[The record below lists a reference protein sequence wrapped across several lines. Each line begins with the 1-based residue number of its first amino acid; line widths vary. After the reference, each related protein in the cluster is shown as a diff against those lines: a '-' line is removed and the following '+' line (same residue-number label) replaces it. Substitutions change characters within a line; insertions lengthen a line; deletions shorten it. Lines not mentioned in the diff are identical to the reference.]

1 MAEKYASALHG
12 LVLENADNIFEH
24 CKQHD
29 PNAKGVLEARNFCR
43 AVSTV
48 LGIPK
53 EDASLLLTDAS
64 KESGLVPYA
73 TWLMQL
79 QAESHRNV
87 GGVDRSREEGD
98 TDDSINSSY
107 HTDVEAKRNEFGE
120 EWTIF
125 DDTFSDDEDNQEVVD
140 TRAMSSDFSLVDE
153 KGLVTTP
160 GREVVVVQATPQ
172 SIGTSVSPQFN
183 RSQKRD
189 LNGTGSEGHSST
201 QHMYEQL
208 WARSSKDTTFRL
220 LLENVET
227 TLRLEKQGRA
237 SHAQTARAVGQLMEQ
252 AQKQLFDSFVAAQ
265 NEAGALVTEKYRLE
279 KSLQLRQDEL
289 NVLKHRERES
299 RKEVDQTQAS
309 LVQLQQVGQEMLG
322 ASEERKV
329 ALQEMKRAHAETL
342 SRTGDISEG
351 IQGAVSTIR
360 RLTAECSTTQ
370 ANMEKTVQTAASKL
384 EKTSKA
390 AGALHLFGVTK
401 SIEKLG
407 LVRALHRWKLGAS
420 KIAGMSSRKRIQ
432 ERLERSERLSREM
445 EENLKKTLAKRR
457 QMDSLYHFS
466 RANKSWVI
474 RMSSR
479 ALQKWR
485 HAAGMSAAAAR
496 QSLKSTVRDL
506 MGKYDAVVK
515 ERDELDRRFQETAA
529 LLHEKLSKE
538 VEHHRAALVAE
549 KTRGKAA
556 LDLEIARS
564 KAESAA
570 LEKEVRLNAEANALL
585 SKRIEL
591 QEMETEKWKSTHDAF
606 QRETTSIALTTEE
619 ENIKLRLGWEELSAE
634 NGNLKARILA
644 ADQQVQT
651 LQKALESEQES
662 SRKKLDLLMR
672 KTAEQIEVAR
682 ANASGGVPRASLD
695 SRTEVLKAYD
705 SAALA
710 AAEAKLA
717 ADTVHSRQQLELI
730 REETTDLLAS
740 QELMREEMAALRKE
754 KIELDLIENEEREQA
769 REQVATL
776 TMKLQTSE
784 RERKK
789 LLSDALAMKR
799 EVAET
804 RAYAER
810 KTADIDEWRVA
821 HAKNAHIMQRQDQRL
836 KHLQFRHKKFP
847 FLLNK
852 NSFFENAM
860 AVYLKTFLK
869 KVVHRR
875 LATAMSTWR
884 SLFWRAHAEVE
895 KKALVEVKQS
905 KLEALE
911 SLKQQHLLEMEG
923 EHVEHG
929 KLAARRVLKRWE
941 AKNKLRA
948 WRKWMEFNVYI
959 QRNRFKMREQEIRQ
973 EYEMAAAQKIAT
985 KVFNRISKRALTAA
999 WHSWALFS
1007 RSMREK
1013 LDELDR
1019 AKMMAKKVMLRISH
1033 RQLMQGW
1040 TAWKVF
1046 LKSLDDQ
1053 EVSVRIAKRV
1063 LARLLNQKLHFA
1075 FNSWH
1080 RHAVVSTLY
1089 IQHRNSLAKG
1099 EAERCMLEE
1108 QNRKILGELEE
1119 QHERNRKRLLSRL
1132 ILRVWTIRH
1141 QTFRKEKR
1149 LEAFAKWKSLYNES
1163 KHHSLLDIV
1172 ENTKMQVSAALTYR
1186 GMIRYMKQRIRHS
1199 FNKWFAFNNIVNEE
1213 REKIKIWAAR
1223 LQNQTLGKGFH
1234 SWKWMVSE
1242 KKQRRVDI
1250 DRGYKILFNVFLRRK
1265 DKFLAS
1271 GFRKW
1276 AMFSMD
1282 VLNFRAAQAFKKAQ
1296 FDHAQRFIVSKVRDY
1311 LHKRVGHSFRHWS
1324 KLAAKWRRTDIQR
1337 KRACQLIEIKL
1348 ERVLIEKK
1356 RCSFAYWLN
1365 MTKGMKIQEIR
1376 VNAATKFIGRCVRNY
1391 IKERYQTA
1399 FLHWQ
1404 NIIRAIKAQEAKV
1417 EGATRFIVAQIH
1429 RNYYRKLKTKFLIW
1443 SNMTHLM
1450 GVKNMEFKSA
1460 VRYIVT
1466 NIQRAVRTKLL
1477 YAFRDWVE
1485 ESREM
1490 AMQEKRHN
1498 DAVRFV
1504 VTHVRKYINARVA
1517 KAFNVWQQFCMS
1529 GLLEEQRNMSNAAAM
1544 AARQQHQQNLVAA
1557 RFIAMIVNKEKA
1569 ALQGAWRIWINVAYY
1584 SKIEE
1589 TERKLT
1595 EERKQLEQTHAEKM
1609 MLVTVAH
1616 AQSMQE
1622 AKLAATKARTVALLR
1637 RLENDNVGL
1646 MLQIGMDAF
1655 KMRVAAYKTARTRSA
1670 VILMRYSG
1678 KWRMRMTKVA
1688 LSCWSGALAKF
1699 KLNQQTAR
1707 YVLSCL
1713 KRSRNLQLVRAIET
1727 WRRNAQL
1734 QDIKHNIQI
1743 THARNMFSKKIMA
1756 ISRSQRRAFDVWVS
1770 FSEAKDAELRT
1781 NTKVKTLEEEARK
1794 NLEEFEAKER
1804 EIMKKNIEI
1813 AEELRLKAEE
1823 DANEIRRKTQLEVA
1837 LLKEESQQ
1845 ELASM
1850 KKEYESIELE
1860 LKRSKDK
1867 YQEDTSRLEE
1877 DVESEHVKAKTARVY
1892 MTIASFSIR
1901 GRKKHLTKAFLQW
1914 RFASNAI
1921 AASVKFD
1928 DEKQRLEHE
1937 KIKLEQV
1944 TDELTSRV
1952 ESVQVVL
1959 EETTTQMKE
1968 EHQDQFQTVRRQAI
1982 GNRVLRSMQAYR
1994 IQRMMRSMNVWKST
2008 IHRLQLNETNW
2019 RHGSHQ
2025 MFKTIAS
2032 VMKVRVHRSFHTW
2045 RKNTDEL
2052 SMHEAKRVQM
2062 HSGMTHMLNVA
2073 LHRMYQKLVFRG
2085 FRSWL
2090 HFCHLHANRELL
2102 KAHEEISLQHER
2114 EKKKM
2119 LKDYDSQKEDML
2131 LAHAGDRSRIL
2142 KEKQEMEATLTRE
2155 KEHLRKTLIRRGASR
2170 RIWKSLHIWKQT
2182 RLAGA
2187 LGFWK
2192 KKVIEHRYDHVVV
2205 SRLFQSLVQFEEHKV
2220 SRAFHHWV
2228 DMTVVK
2234 EKFHRGTRGSRAATK
2249 VFHLLSMR
2257 KKMDMAFGFRLW
2269 VTHTHLVHHIVLEKS
2284 FAHQV
2289 EVVKLQ
2295 LSSVTKLSDF
2305 KHKALGLKSICT
2317 TISRVRVRKCARAIR
2332 QWKSVVASEVEREM
2346 KLARVYKSSTSRA
2359 KCSAWKA
2366 WITHM
2371 YYGRRMDK
2379 RGSVVT
2385 WISMRKQK
2393 HLLKMAWNKWHITSH
2408 KTRETMLCKNHTEAQ
2423 NRQSFL
2429 AKLAWACFT
2438 MKGRQVSGAF
2448 KHWKYLAE
2456 KQRGMQKAID
2466 CFRRIFNRSFHK
2478 KVRAAFLAWFLQTH
2492 KERTDDI
2499 MSGLKN
2505 HFSTLL
2511 DTQSGKHSASW
2522 IRMKNKKDKALF
2534 CWRWSREIHRMSKQK
2549 WAKLDQ
2555 DKSGYLKK
2563 MESTMEGLKSEHE
2576 EDAVWSETMTQEIKA
2591 LQERVFNVKKKQQ
2604 ADALDLSRQ
2613 KKHDAAWS
2621 IYRIVQAS
2629 LSRKLFRAIRIWQ
2642 VGAVGKKHED
2652 LESRLYKKAKQS
2664 DLAVKRITKLVQ
2676 RAQQDHMQTEKLLSS
2691 IRDRTQAIRE
2701 STSEPK
2707 PRKSRT
2713 KSRIKSRRS
2722 SPPRQTTTLPSGGV
2736 IRLHRSGSID
2746 IRVPSRNRLHNH
2758 GASPMIT
2765 PGRDST
2771 NHKRNPVDRSNRRN
2785 EGTEHFR
2792 LPTQSSRSR
2801 SISPARVRATALRNE
2816 ELGVWSPPGN
2826 NPSGSHWQPKRPM
2839 LEAKPETA
2847 DEGSKRGPVF
2857 LFDNGVGE
2865 GPSVSNVEVSN
2876 IRGMKTS
2883 AVLRDV
2889 DSSAGLKFDAFEYDY
2904 NSPADPK

>member
-1 MAEKYASALHG
+1 MAGKYALALHG
-12 LVLENADNIFEH
+12 LVLENADTIFEH

-29 PNAKGVLEARNFCR
+29 PNANGVLEVSNFCH
-43 AVSTV
+43 AVSIV

-53 EDASLLLTDAS
+53 EDASLLLSDAS

-79 QAESHRNV
+79 QAKNVSNV
-87 GGVDRSREEGD
+87 GGVDRSGEEGR
-98 TDDSINSSY
+98 TRDSINSSY
-107 HTDVEAKRNEFGE
+107 NTDVEAKRNESGE

-125 DDTFSDDEDNQEVVD
+125 DDTFSDDEDNREVVD
-140 TRAMSSDFSLVDE
+140 TRAMSSVVSLVDE

-172 SIGTSVSPQFN
+172 SIGTSVSPQSN

-189 LNGTGSEGHSST
+189 WNGTGSEGHSST
-201 QHMYEQL
+201 QHLYEQL

-237 SHAQTARAVGQLMEQ
+237 SHAQLARAVGQLMEQ
-252 AQKQLFDSFVAAQ
+252 TQKQLFDSFVAAQ
-265 NEAGALVTEKYRLE
+265 NETGALVTEKHRLE
-279 KSLQLRQDEL
+279 KSLQVRQDEL
-289 NVLKHRERES
+289 NVLKRRERER

-322 ASEERKV
+322 QSEERKV
-329 ALQEMKRAHAETL
+329 ALQEMKKAHAETL

-360 RLTAECSTTQ
+360 RLTADCSTTQ
-370 ANMEKTVQTAASKL
+370 ANMEKTVQTTASKL

-390 AGALHLFGVTK
+390 AGALHLFSVTK

-432 ERLERSERLSREM
+432 ERLERSQRLSREM
-445 EENLKKTLAKRR
+445 EENLKKTIAKRR
-457 QMDSLYHFS
+457 QMDSLHHFS

-485 HAAGMSAAAAR
+485 HATGMSAAAAR
-496 QSLKSTVRDL
+496 QTLKSTVRDL

-529 LLHEKLSKE
+529 SLHEKLSKE

-570 LEKEVRLNAEANALL
+570 LEKEARLNAEANALL

-591 QEMETEKWKSTHDAF
+591 QEMETEKWKAAHDAF
-606 QRETTSIALTTEE
+606 QRETSSIQLSAEE
-619 ENIKLRLGWEELSAE
+619 ENTKLRIGWEELSAE
-634 NGNLKARILA
+634 NGNLKARVIA
-644 ADQQVQT
+644 ADKRVRILEQT
-651 LQKALESEQES
+651 LEADKES

-672 KTAEQIEVAR
+672 KTAEQVEVAR
-682 ANASGGVPRASLD
+682 ANASGGVLRVSLD

-705 SAALA
+705 SAAKA

-754 KIELDLIENEEREQA
+754 KMELDLVENEEREQA
-769 REQVATL
+769 REEVATL

-789 LLSDALAMKR
+789 LLVEALAMKR

-804 RAYAER
+804 RAHAES
-810 KTADIDEWRVA
+810 KTAEIDEWRVA

-847 FLLNK
+847 FLLNQ

-875 LATAMSTWR
+875 LAAAMSTWR
-884 SLFWRAHAEVE
+884 SLFWEAHAEH
-895 KKALVEVKQS
+895 
-905 KLEALE
+905 
-911 SLKQQHLLEMEG
+911 LKRQHLLEMEG

-929 KLAARRVLKRWE
+929 RLAARRVLKRWE

-948 WRKWMEFNVYI
+948 WRKWMEFNDYI
-959 QRNRFKMREQEIRQ
+959 QRNRFKMREHEIRQ
-973 EYEMAAAQKIAT
+973 EYEMAAAQKIAK
-985 KVFNRISKRALTAA
+985 KVFMRISKRALTAA
-999 WHSWALFS
+999 WHSWTLFS
-1007 RSMREK
+1007 RSERK
-1013 LDELDR
+1013 RFDELER
-1019 AKMMAKKVMLRISH
+1019 AKMMAKKVMLRINH

-1053 EVSVRIAKRV
+1053 EVSVKIAKRV
-1063 LARLLNQKLHFA
+1063 MARLLNQKMHFA
-1075 FNSWH
+1075 FNTWH

-1089 IQHRNSLAKG
+1089 IQHRNHLAEG
-1099 EAERCMLEE
+1099 EAERCALEE
-1108 QNRKILGELEE
+1108 QNKHMLGELEE
-1119 QHERNRKRLLSRL
+1119 KHERNRKRLLSRL

-1141 QTFRKEKR
+1141 QTFRQERR

-1199 FNKWFAFNNIVNEE
+1199 FNKWLAFNNVVNEE

-1234 SWKWMVSE
+1234 SWKYMVSE
-1242 KKQRRVDI
+1242 KKQLRVNI
-1250 DRGYKILFNVFLRRK
+1250 NRGYKILYNVFLRRK

-1276 AMFSMD
+1276 VMFSMN
-1282 VLNFRAAQAFKKAQ
+1282 VLNFRAAQAYKKAQ

-1324 KLAAKWRRTDIQR
+1324 KLVAKWRRTDIQR

-1404 NIIRAIKAQEAKV
+1404 NIIRGIKAQEAKV

-1429 RNYYRKLKTKFLIW
+1429 RNYYRKLKTKFLHW

-1477 YAFRDWVE
+1477 SAFRRWVE
-1485 ESREM
+1485 ESRGM
-1490 AMQEKRHN
+1490 AIQEKRHN

-1504 VTHVRKYINARVA
+1504 VTHVRKYINARMA

-1529 GLLEEQRNMSNAAAM
+1529 ALLEEQRNMSNAAAM
-1544 AARQQHQQNLVAA
+1544 AARQQHQENLVAA
-1557 RFIAMIVNKEKA
+1557 RFIAMIVSKEKA
-1569 ALQGAWRIWINVAYY
+1569 ALQGAWRIWMNVAYY
-1584 SKIEE
+1584 SKIQEA
-1589 TERKLT
+1589 ERKLA

-1655 KMRVAAYKTARTRSA
+1655 KMRVAAYKSARTRSA

-1678 KWRMRMTKVA
+1678 KWKMRMTKVA

-1713 KRSRNLQLVRAIET
+1713 KRSRHLQLRRAIET

-1734 QDIKHNIQI
+1734 QDIKYNIQI

-1756 ISRSQRRAFDVWVS
+1756 ISRSQRRAFDLWVS
-1770 FSEAKDAELRT
+1770 FSEAKEVELRT
-1781 NTKVKTLEEEARK
+1781 STKVKTLEEEARK

-1804 EIMKKNIEI
+1804 EILKKNIEI
-1813 AEELRLKAEE
+1813 ADELRRTAEE
-1823 DANEIRRKTQLEVA
+1823 EANEIRRKGQLEVA
-1837 LLKEESQQ
+1837 LLKEESEQ

-1850 KKEYESIELE
+1850 KREYESIELE
-1860 LKRSKDK
+1860 LKKNRDK

-1877 DVESEHVKAKTARVY
+1877 DVESEHLKAKTARVY
-1892 MTIASFSIR
+1892 MTIASFSTR

-1921 AASVKFD
+1921 AASIKFD

-1944 TDELTSRV
+1944 TDELNSRV

-1994 IQRMMRSMNVWKST
+1994 VQRMMRSMNVWKSV
-2008 IHRLQLNETNW
+2008 IHRLQLAETNW

-2032 VMKVRVHRSFHTW
+2032 VMRVRVHRSFHTW
-2045 RKNTDEL
+2045 RKKTDEL
-2052 SMHEAKRVQM
+2052 SIHEAKRIQTQ
-2062 HSGMTHMLNVA
+2062 SGMTHMLNVA

-2090 HFCHLHANRELL
+2090 NFCHLHTNRELL

-2114 EKKKM
+2114 EKKRM
-2119 LKDYDSQKEDML
+2119 LKDHDSQKEDML
-2131 LAHAGDRSRIL
+2131 LAHAGDRARIL
-2142 KEKQEMEATLTRE
+2142 KEKNEMEATLTRE

-2170 RIWKSLHIWKQT
+2170 RIWKSLNIWKHA

-2249 VFHLLSMR
+2249 IFHLFSMR

-2269 VTHTHLVHHIVLEKS
+2269 VTHTHLVHHIILEKS
-2284 FAHQV
+2284 FADQV
-2289 EVVKLQ
+2289 DVVKLQ

-2305 KHKALGLKSICT
+2305 KHKSLGLKSICT
-2317 TISRVRVRKCARAIR
+2317 TISRVHVRKCARAIR
-2332 QWKSVVASEVEREM
+2332 QWKSVVASQVEREV
-2346 KLARVYKSSTSRA
+2346 KLARVYKSFTSRA
-2359 KCSAWKA
+2359 KCSAWKV

-2371 YYGRRMDK
+2371 YSGRHMDK
-2379 RGSVVT
+2379 RSSVVT
-2385 WISMRKQK
+2385 WISVRKQK
-2393 HLLKMAWNKWHITSH
+2393 HLLKMAWNKWHISSH
-2408 KTRETMLCKNHTEAQ
+2408 KTHVTMLCKNHADAQ

-2438 MKGRQVSGAF
+2438 MKGRQVGGAF

-2456 KQRGMQKAID
+2456 NQRDMQKAID
-2466 CFRRIFNRSFHK
+2466 YFRRIFDRSFHK

-2505 HFSTLL
+2505 HFLTLM
-2511 DTQSGKHSASW
+2511 DTQSGKHNASW
-2522 IRMKNKKDKALF
+2522 VRMKNKKDKALF
-2534 CWRWSREIHRMSKQK
+2534 CWRWSREVHRMSKQK

-2563 MESTMEGLKSEHE
+2563 MESTMVDLKSEHE

-2591 LQERVFNVKKKQQ
+2591 LQERVSNVKKKQQ
-2604 ADALDLSRQ
+2604 EDALDMSRQ

-2629 LSRKLFRAIRIWQ
+2629 LSRKLFRAMRVWQ

-2652 LESRLYKKAKQS
+2652 LESRLYKKVKQS

-2713 KSRIKSRRS
+2713 KSKIKSRRS
-2722 SPPRQTTTLPSGGV
+2722 SPPRQTTTLPSGGM
-2736 IRLHRSGSID
+2736 IRLHRSGSVD
-2746 IRVPSRNRLHNH
+2746 IRFPSRNRVLHNH

-2771 NHKRNPVDRSNRRN
+2771 IHKSNLVDRSNRRN

-2826 NPSGSHWQPKRPM
+2826 NPSGSHWQPKRPT
-2839 LEAKPETA
+2839 LEAEPGTA

-2857 LFDNGVGE
+2857 LLDNRVGE
-2865 GPSVSNVEVSN
+2865 GPSVSNVEASN

-2889 DSSAGLKFDAFEYDY
+2889 DGSSSAGFKFDDFEHDY